1 MKKTAALFVLILN
14 VLFAQTVWAGD
25 YVPDVLELNGTNS
38 LAFPP
43 DPSLTLVGGS
53 TIEFWISPDWQTDPG
68 YEPVILSNTGKEG
81 PLYLVGMLGDK
92 QGLVLY
98 TGEQRMVVPFDFA
111 DSQMHFVAIVD
122 LGDSIHI
129 LVDNLFI
136 AEGEMTFSGLPSS
149 GLWIGSADG
158 ERFPFVGAVAGLR
171 IWDVALDPYDLIEFA
186 MKDIENTEVQ
196 HPDSESLVA
205 ISRFRIQSLFLTDL
219 EQ

>member
-1 MKKTAALFVLILN
+1 MKKTVVLCVLILN
-14 VLFAQTVWAGD
+14 LLFAQNVLASD
-25 YVPDVLELNGTNS
+25 YVPDVLELDGTTS
-38 LAFPP
+38 LSFPP

-68 YEPVILSNTGKEG
+68 YEPVILSNTGKDG
-81 PLYLVGMLGDK
+81 PLYLVAMLGDK

-98 TGEQRMVVPFDFA
+98 TGEQRMVAPFDFT

-122 LGDSIHI
+122 LGDSIHV

-136 AEGEMTFSGLPSS
+136 AEGKMTFSGLPSS

-158 ERFPFVGAVAGLR
+158 DRFPFVGAVAGLR
-171 IWDVALDPYDLIEFA
+171 IWDVALDPYDLVLFA
-186 MKDIENTEVQ
+186 MKDIENTELQ

-205 ISRFRIQSLFLTDL
+205 ISRFRTKSLFLTDL
-219 EQ
+219 KQ